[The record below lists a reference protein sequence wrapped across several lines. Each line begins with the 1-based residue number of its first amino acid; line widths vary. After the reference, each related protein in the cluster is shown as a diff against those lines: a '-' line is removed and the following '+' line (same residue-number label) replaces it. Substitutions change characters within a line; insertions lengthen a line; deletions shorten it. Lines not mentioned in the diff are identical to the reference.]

1 MEGIKSLVSAPN
13 SILRTASS
21 PTFVRLTR
29 LALLYRDAPLSRTI
43 QSKWLSRLHWH
54 DLPPAP
60 AIVVADACDLRHLL
74 CHAYYVHLVNVA
86 PRIARAQP
94 IGAGS
99 PLSAAQN
106 VHVFCGYHSLMAAW
120 RQLQDAPPAFVAG
133 PKCGAHDQCIVAW
146 TARWALETERAS
158 LFQPVDVL
166 RRLLYMDCHLQE
178 DEVLELDSILYG
190 SHCEYYVF
198 CASLSKSDC
207 ERTDA
212 CDR

>member
-60 AIVVADACDLRHLL
+60 AIVVADAAICGT
-74 CHAYYVHLVNVA
+74 CSATPTTCTSSTS

-99 PLSAAQN
+99 PQRRAERACLLRIPLAHGR
-106 VHVFCGYHSLMAAW
+106 V
-120 RQLQDAPPAFVAG
+120 APAAG
-133 PKCGAHDQCIVAW
+133 PRRRSCRPQVWAHDQCIVAW

-178 DEVLELDSILYG
+178 DEVL
-190 SHCEYYVF
+190 
-198 CASLSKSDC
+198 
-207 ERTDA
+207 
-212 CDR
+212 